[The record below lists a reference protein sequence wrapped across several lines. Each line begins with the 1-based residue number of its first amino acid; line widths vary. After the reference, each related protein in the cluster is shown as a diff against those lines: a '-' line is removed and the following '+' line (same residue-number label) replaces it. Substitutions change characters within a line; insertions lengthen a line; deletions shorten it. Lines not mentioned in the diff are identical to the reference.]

1 MGTSYGPNIVI
12 DGLVFYIDPFNP
24 RCYSGSGNTLI
35 DLSGNGYH
43 ASKTTGLSVSG
54 GWLDWGSSAN
64 GEFLSIPKEALH
76 GLEEWTIEFALY
88 ITSITSGINTLISC
102 GAGNDFLWYLPDHT
116 QWNVQ
121 NTANISLPFV
131 TSTATNFLMTA
142 KGSGGLGG
150 TTYVFKNAELAG
162 LNVSNNT
169 AINVTGTFAEIVL
182 GQEYDNNATGGFDNN
197 QAWLGKMG
205 TVRFYNRELSSA
217 EIRQNYD
224 AHRTRYGL

>member
-76 GLEEWTIEFALY
+76 GLSTWTIEFALY
-88 ITSITSGINTLISC
+88 ITSITNGINTLISC
-102 GAGNDFLWYLPDHT
+102 GENAGNQFMWYLPC
-116 QWNVQ
+116 
-121 NTANISLPFV
+121 LLY
-131 TSTATNFLMTA
+131 TSPSPRDR
-142 KGSGGLGG
+142 G
-150 TTYVFKNAELAG
+150 
-162 LNVSNNT
+162 
-169 AINVTGTFAEIVL
+169 
-182 GQEYDNNATGGFDNN
+182 
-197 QAWLGKMG
+197 
-205 TVRFYNRELSSA
+205 
-217 EIRQNYD
+217 
-224 AHRTRYGL
+224 